1 MRYHITQ
8 IQSSKVISREWILS
22 RLHLVDCIDS
32 TRGFITIHIPN
43 DSTFSMSVSE
53 KKKKQSKQI
62 KETSTSWFVM
72 VLGAALQCISVGP
85 VNSMALY
92 VVIWMRQF
100 PTNTSIVPFV
110 ISANIGIFLI
120 VGMLER

>member
-1 MRYHITQ
+1 M
-8 IQSSKVISREWILS
+8 
-22 RLHLVDCIDS
+22 
-32 TRGFITIHIPN
+32 
-43 DSTFSMSVSE
+43 SE

-62 KETSTSWFVM
+62 RETPTSWFVL

-110 ISANIGIFLI
+110 ISANIGVFLI